1 MNLKLI
7 RKAATPDGIFSE
19 LRTEDDKLVAHTL
32 EHSFAQ
38 EDGDGYKPKVPP
50 GTYRCIRG
58 THRLHDLKP
67 FDTFEVMKVPG
78 ATGILF
84 HVGNY
89 NKDSEGCILLGST
102 TGPTGLGFSRTAF
115 EGFMELQAH
124 STEFFLEVV

>member
-7 RKAATPDGIFSE
+7 RKSAKSEGIFSE
-19 LRTEDDKLVAHTL
+19 LRTEDEKLVAYSL
-32 EHSFAQ
+32 EHAFAQ

-50 GTYRCIRG
+50 GVYRCIRG

-89 NKDSEGCILLGST
+89 NKDSEGCILLGQGATETALVYSQ
-102 TGPTGLGFSRTAF
+102 RAF
-115 EGFMELQAH
+115 ENFMELQART
-124 STEFFLEVV
+124 TEFFLEVT